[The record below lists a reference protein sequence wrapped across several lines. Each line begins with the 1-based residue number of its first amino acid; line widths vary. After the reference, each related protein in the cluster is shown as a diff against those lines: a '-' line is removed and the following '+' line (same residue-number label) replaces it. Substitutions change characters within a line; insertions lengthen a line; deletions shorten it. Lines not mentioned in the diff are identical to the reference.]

1 MKILMVLSDNTY
13 PPDIRVGKEA
23 NSLIKNGHSIH
34 LICRNEGNQKIQ
46 ENVSGVNVNRINMRQ
61 EFLIDHVTLF
71 ILLVRQILKVARKN
85 NVDILHVHDVPMAP
99 STILAGKVLGKKIVL
114 DLHENYPA
122 MIGYAGPV
130 KKKSFGIRM
139 VVKVLEMME
148 RFSCRMADH
157 IIVVEKEAKDR
168 LQEEMGIPENKI
180 TIVSNHADI
189 TKLDEVGNEDI
200 HLKQPNIV
208 YSGGL
213 SLHRGMDTVLEA
225 LEIVNQDREVY
236 LYIIGGKEREIQVL
250 GLDKQM
256 KELKL
261 EDKIEM
267 TGWISFSDSISYVKK
282 SDVCII
288 PHHSNPHTES
298 TIPHKIFQFM
308 YLRKPILVSDVGP
321 LKRVVDGTNS
331 GLVFKAGDA
340 IDLAQKINKI
350 LNSKEQWEAMGDN
363 GRKAVQE
370 RYNWNME
377 SRKLIS
383 LYDNLEKQQKS

>member
-1 MKILMVLSDNTY
+1 
-13 PPDIRVGKEA
+13 
-23 NSLIKNGHSIH
+23 
-34 LICRNEGNQKIQ
+34 
-46 ENVSGVNVNRINMRQ
+46 
-61 EFLIDHVTLF
+61 
-71 ILLVRQILKVARKN
+71 
-85 NVDILHVHDVPMAP
+85 
-99 STILAGKVLGKKIVL
+99 
-114 DLHENYPA
+114 
-122 MIGYAGPV
+122 
-130 KKKSFGIRM
+130 
-139 VVKVLEMME
+139 
-148 RFSCRMADH
+148 
-157 IIVVEKEAKDR
+157 
-168 LQEEMGIPENKI
+168 
-180 TIVSNHADI
+180 
-189 TKLDEVGNEDI
+189 
-200 HLKQPNIV
+200 
-208 YSGGL
+208 
-213 SLHRGMDTVLEA
+213 
-225 LEIVNQDREVY
+225 
-236 LYIIGGKEREIQVL
+236 
-250 GLDKQM
+250 
-256 KELKL
+256 
-261 EDKIEM
+261 
-267 TGWISFSDSISYVKK
+267 SYVKK